1 MATSST
7 LPPPTQHLPC
17 HDLAEISV
25 SKLTAHT
32 CSSLGC
38 VFHGSFRNTVLG
50 TCSTSHSTTPPLQP
64 GEGEYNIVTYS
75 FNSFCLPRALLFSFG
90 NKDAEDGR
98 TTPAVLETRC
108 LHSGAA
114 QTVLECVSSA
124 AFAGGGSE
132 TEKCEA
138 KE

>member
-1 MATSST
+1 M
-7 LPPPTQHLPC
+7 QHKAG
-17 HDLAEISV
+17 DMGMFSARLAE
-25 SKLTAHT
+25 
-32 CSSLGC
+32 
-38 VFHGSFRNTVLG
+38 
-50 TCSTSHSTTPPLQP
+50 
-64 GEGEYNIVTYS
+64 
-75 FNSFCLPRALLFSFG
+75 PR
-90 NKDAEDGR
+90 DAEDGR